1 MNFRIID
8 KAILLLLV
16 MLLGSCDSGPNAQPG
31 DTTLLKEELLE
42 RDAVFAAMA
51 LEQGVAVAYQE
62 FLADDAVQLP
72 DGGLP
77 IVGREAIYENIVA
90 SIDDE
95 QISLTWEALDG
106 AVSTSGDIGYTWG
119 NYYFETTDEQSQV
132 FGTEGKYVN
141 IWRKSAAGV
150 WKVVLDIS
158 NQSELHYINI
168 SEDYNLDDA
177 VFPESGPDKTD
188 FLAEG

>member
-1 MNFRIID
+1 MNMRFTD
-8 KAILLLLV
+8 KTTLLLLS
-16 MLLGSCDSGPNAQPG
+16 MLLGACDSGPNAQPG
-31 DTTLLKEELLE
+31 DTALLKEELLE

-72 DGGLP
+72 DGGFP
-77 IVGREAIYENIVA
+77 IAGREAIYENIVA
-90 SIDDE
+90 SIDDD
-95 QISLTWEALDG
+95 QVNLTWEALDG

-119 NYYFETTDEQSQV
+119 NYYFETMDEQSQV

-141 IWRKSAAGV
+141 IWRKSAGGV

-158 NQSELHYINI
+158 NQNELLYIDT
-168 SEDYNLDDA
+168 SDDYGLDEA
-177 VFPESGPDKTD
+177 VFSESESIKLDS
-188 FLAEG
+188 LAED

>member
-1 MNFRIID
+1 MNMRLTN
-8 KAILLLLV
+8 KTTLLLLG
-16 MLLGSCDSGPNAQPG
+16 MLLGACDSGPNAQPG
-31 DTTLLKEELLE
+31 DTALLKEELLE

-51 LEQGVAVAYQE
+51 FEQGVAVAYQE

-77 IVGREAIYENIVA
+77 IAGREEIYENILA
-90 SIDDE
+90 SIDDD

-119 NYYFETTDEQSQV
+119 NYYFETMDEQSQV

-141 IWRKSAAGV
+141 IWRKSAGGV

-158 NQSELHYINI
+158 NQNELLYIDT
-168 SEDYNLDDA
+168 SDDYDLDDA
-177 VFPESGPDKTD
+177 FFSESGSGKPDS
-188 FLAEG
+188 LAKD